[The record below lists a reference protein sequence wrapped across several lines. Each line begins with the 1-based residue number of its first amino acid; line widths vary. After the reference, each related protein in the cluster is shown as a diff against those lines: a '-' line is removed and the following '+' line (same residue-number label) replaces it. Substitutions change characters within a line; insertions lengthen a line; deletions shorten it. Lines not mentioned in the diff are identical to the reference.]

1 MAVSVLAVPPTSPTI
16 ISASYSAV
24 YKLSS
29 NVYGTAGVTQFRFLA
44 EIVAGPIDLGSKYT
58 VVSESPNVG
67 YIDMANTF
75 RELIALSAFQYQSV
89 LTLPSITIP
98 EGDDAPTIDTVSVLI
113 KEQYFLNGV
122 FTENTFAGGAFNHI
136 VARGFSDDANKDWIY
151 DNWWRYN
158 GLEDF
163 FPFSGKMPVIYRT
176 FAKRDSWPST
186 GSEPWLNI
194 RVNRLNDNFPMYDLT
209 VQRTLFELSGAFY
222 YPITSAASDN
232 DAFTGVHIRVGTR
245 PTAVGTITV
254 QDDFNIERNVAEC
267 EDPETLLMFQ
277 DRFFQWAF
285 MSFTKK
291 SYVTMNAQPQRTES
305 PNGRYRYNV
314 DTSDVILLNTDF
326 VPEGWNPLFRD
337 IIATE
342 KAYLVASDGSLEEVT
357 TVPNSFRFQTSRNDN
372 LIQYSISVRKSVDN
386 FNP

>member
-1 MAVSVLAVPPTSPTI
+1 
-16 ISASYSAV
+16 
-24 YKLSS
+24 
-29 NVYGTAGVTQFRFLA
+29 
-44 EIVAGPIDLGSKYT
+44 
-58 VVSESPNVG
+58 
-67 YIDMANTF
+67 
-75 RELIALSAFQYQSV
+75 
-89 LTLPSITIP
+89 
-98 EGDDAPTIDTVSVLI
+98 
-113 KEQYFLNGV
+113 
-122 FTENTFAGGAFNHI
+122 
-136 VARGFSDDANKDWIY
+136 
-151 DNWWRYN
+151 
-158 GLEDF
+158 
-163 FPFSGKMPVIYRT
+163 
-176 FAKRDSWPST
+176 
-186 GSEPWLNI
+186 
-194 RVNRLNDNFPMYDLT
+194 
-209 VQRTLFELSGAFY
+209 
-222 YPITSAASDN
+222 
-232 DAFTGVHIRVGTR
+232 
-245 PTAVGTITV
+245 
-254 QDDFNIERNVAEC
+254 
-267 EDPETLLMFQ
+267 MFQ